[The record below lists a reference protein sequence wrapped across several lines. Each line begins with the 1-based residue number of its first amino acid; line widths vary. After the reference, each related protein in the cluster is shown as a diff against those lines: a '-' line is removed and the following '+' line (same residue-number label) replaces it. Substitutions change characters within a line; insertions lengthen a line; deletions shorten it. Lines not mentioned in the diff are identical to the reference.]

1 MSVSP
6 LSAVARSQYSEI
18 YDYNQG
24 SVLFWTDLLS
34 APAEDPGPAI
44 GHRYS
49 SLRQHQVL
57 PLSKGFLEAHE
68 SASDLDAKNSRNE
81 DYSMYSNSCE

>member
-6 LSAVARSQYSEI
+6 LSAVARSQYSES
-18 YDYNQG
+18 YDHNQG

-34 APAEDPGPAI
+34 APADAI

-81 DYSMYSNSCE
+81 DYSMYSNSYE